1 MYPETAGIE
10 TWRRG
15 FTFDRK
21 AKEVIVEDNFRLKEA
36 REIGFAL
43 ITPVRPTFTND
54 TMTITIDH
62 DTKVTV
68 TFDPSLQ
75 PEVELFDTAHDANL
89 NRSWGEHVYRTVLKL
104 PKAVDCGSFRLVF
117 AKQ

>member
-1 MYPETAGIE
+1 MVTL
-10 TWRRG
+10 
-15 FTFDRK
+15 
-21 AKEVIVEDNFRLKEA
+21 EDNFRLKEA

-54 TMTITIDH
+54 TMTVTIDK
-62 DTKVTV
+62 DTKVTAV
-68 TFDPSLQ
+68 FDPALQ
-75 PEVELFDTAHDANL
+75 PEVELFDTEHDANL

-104 PKAVDCGSFRLVF
+104 PEAADCGSFRLVF